1 MQILA
6 HNGILFGGR
15 YDRQLG
21 LDEPLKIN
29 VFDTPGFADSDADL
43 VSLKFRTARNL
54 LICFYSDPT
63 KQATYRDIITKRY

>member
-1 MQILA
+1 MFLHDSNFLQILA

-43 VSLKFRTARNL
+43 VSKKNQRKLPEIF
-54 LICFYSDPT
+54 
-63 KQATYRDIITKRY
+63 